1 MSEPE
6 QGQPRPDTV
15 EGSTPDAAPEVGQPE
30 TPPTKYTGKSV
41 DDLAKMLEEQDKF
54 LGRQAVELGQL
65 RKESDLY
72 KQYLTAMAAQEQARM
87 VQQQQAQAAPEEP
100 VGDDK
105 FDWDNPEKAVDI
117 RVERKLR
124 KELEAQRT
132 QMAMENAMVM
142 GNYAKSMAK
151 AQTPHLF
158 NPQIEQA
165 VDQVVWQGLQTG
177 LIKPY
182 AVTSPDTW
190 RMAAWQV
197 HGAISGYAPKAST
210 MPVQPQQTELPSGS
224 RPPAYGAEEP
234 VRLDEAGREMIKKWG
249 GTSEEEAIK
258 AVRELRARERGR

>member
-1 MSEPE
+1 MTDLE

-15 EGSTPDAAPEVGQPE
+15 EGSTPDAAPQEPRLE
-30 TPPTKYTGKSV
+30 TPPPKYEGKSV

-54 LGRQAVELGQL
+54 LGRQAAELGQL

-72 KQYLTAMAAQEQARM
+72 KQYLTAVAAQEQARM
-87 VQQQQAQAAPEEP
+87 MQQQQAPVAPQEP
-100 VGDDK
+100 VTDGK
-105 FDWDNPEKAVDI
+105 FDWDNPEKAVDV

-124 KELEAQRT
+124 TELDGLRA
-132 QMAMENAMVM
+132 QMAMENAMAM

-151 AQTPHLF
+151 TQTPHLF
-158 NPQIEQA
+158 SPEIERA

-197 HGAISGYAPKAST
+197 QGAMSGYQNRSPVNPVAPH
-210 MPVQPQQTELPSGS
+210 QTELPSGG
-224 RPPAYGAEEP
+224 RPPAYTDTEP
-234 VRLDEAGREMIKKWG
+234 VRLDEAAREMVKKWG
-249 GTSEEEAIK
+249 LSEEEAVK
-258 AVRELRARERGR
+258 LVREDRAKERGR